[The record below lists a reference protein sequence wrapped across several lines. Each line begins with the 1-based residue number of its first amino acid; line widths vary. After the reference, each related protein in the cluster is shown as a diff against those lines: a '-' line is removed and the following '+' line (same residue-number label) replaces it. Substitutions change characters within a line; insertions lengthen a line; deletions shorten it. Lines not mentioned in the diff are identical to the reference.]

1 MRSKYHI
8 IFPRRNNNMKMIMA
22 IVSGD
27 DSSAVSAAL
36 TKARYS
42 VTKLA
47 TTGGFLMSG
56 NTTFL
61 IGVNDAQV
69 EDVIAIIAKHSKK
82 RKQMVPNNS
91 FDVGMYSAFPVE
103 VTVGGATVFVMNVE
117 HFEKV

>member
-1 MRSKYHI
+1 
-8 IFPRRNNNMKMIMA
+8 MA

-61 IGVNDAQV
+61 IGVNDDQV
-69 EDVIAIIAKHSKK
+69 EDVISIIANTAKNAN
-82 RKQMVPNNS
+82 RW
-91 FDVGMYSAFPVE
+91 FP
-103 VTVGGATVFVMNVE
+103 TTALM
-117 HFEKV
+117 